1 MPVAARQEA
10 DGVAPLAGQRGG
22 AGRRGSATA
31 LPVAPRDRAR
41 RPAGRAAATR
51 RHGPGRVLE
60 AAEAAAQIGGLAAHH
75 QRQRIAAMH
84 GQVGA
89 RARGGRAPKASV
101 SPGRATSGRCMGMS
115 WPLSCAPRSAP
126 ASAETGGGVKAQRRS
141 GQRDFEGGAV
151 VFVAGQCIGQPVRAL
166 VHGAGGGNAL
176 VLVAVAAAIL
186 EAGQHAGLDHGQAHA
201 PASRSRWNSSSAMG
215 TKRTESP
222 GCSSAAG
229 SRAGSNMAS
238 GVAPMMFQPPGRR
251 LG

>member
-1 MPVAARQEA
+1 M
-10 DGVAPLAGQRGG
+10 
-22 AGRRGSATA
+22 
-31 LPVAPRDRAR
+31 
-41 RPAGRAAATR
+41 
-51 RHGPGRVLE
+51 
-60 AAEAAAQIGGLAAHH
+60 
-75 QRQRIAAMH
+75 
-84 GQVGA
+84 QVGA
-89 RARGGRAPKASV
+89 RARGGTGAEGQRVAGPGDQRPVHGDVLAVELRAQIGA
-101 SPGRATSGRCMGMS
+101 GQR
-115 WPLSCAPRSAP
+115 
-126 ASAETGGGVKAQRRS
+126 ETGGGVKAQRRS